1 MNSLTYMVYWVERW
15 VVNLLVG
22 WVIVLLSVIA
32 TAFFIPNMLR
42 RGSVE
47 LLLSKPI
54 SRSRLLLFKYLG
66 GLAFVFVNSAVLIG
80 GVYVLVG
87 LKTGIWAHGFLLT
100 ILLLTYFFA
109 ILYSISTLLAV
120 LTQSTVVCILLS
132 IKCWFLLLLV
142 GWLHSPG
149 EGSQGRSPAQKV
161 VNGLHA
167 VLPRPL
173 ELGKLTEQFLS
184 KELLSD
190 AERKARGLDE
200 PLQTSWA
207 EALGVSTAFI
217 AVMLG
222 LACWRFSAK
231 DP

>member
-1 MNSLTYMVYWVERW
+1 M
-15 VVNLLVG
+15 
-22 WVIVLLSVIA
+22 
-32 TAFFIPNMLR
+32 
-42 RGSVE
+42 
-47 LLLSKPI
+47 
-54 SRSRLLLFKYLG
+54 
-66 GLAFVFVNSAVLIG
+66 
-80 GVYVLVG
+80 G

-109 ILYSISTLLAV
+109 ILYSVSTLLAV

-132 IKCWFLLLLV
+132 ILCWFLLLLV
-142 GWLHSPG
+142 GWLHSPA
-149 EGSQGRSPAQKV
+149 EGSQVPGAAQRV

-167 VLPRPL
+167 VLPRPG
-173 ELGKLTEQFLS
+173 ELGKLTERFLS
-184 KELLSD
+184 QELLSD
-190 AERKARGLDE
+190 AERKVRDLDE
-200 PLQTSWA
+200 PLRTSWA